1 MLIQSRLMSLWAE
14 TLSIGCYIVNRSPSS
29 GINLRTPIEL
39 WIGKPVDYSNMR
51 VVGCLAYTQI
61 KQRKL
66 EPGALKVVFISYPK
80 GVNEYKLWC
89 IDFKPPKAIISK
101 DVVFNE
107 AEMFKQLK
115 ASKTESSDHMNEN
128 HKSHFEVE
136 SSISVAKQKT
146 NAES

>member
-39 WIGKPVDYSNMR
+39 WIGKPADYSNIR
-51 VVGCLAYTQI
+51 VFGCFAYAQI
-61 KQRKL
+61 KQGKL
-66 EPGALKVVFISYPK
+66 EPRALKGVFIGYPK

-115 ASKTESSDHMNEN
+115 ASKTKSSHHMNVN